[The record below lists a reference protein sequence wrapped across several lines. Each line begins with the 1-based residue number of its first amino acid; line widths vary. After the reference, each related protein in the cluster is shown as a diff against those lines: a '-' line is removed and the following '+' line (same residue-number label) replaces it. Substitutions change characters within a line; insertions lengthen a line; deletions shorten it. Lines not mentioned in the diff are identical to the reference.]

1 MPPCALSGAPNPY
14 GSSFGVRRMAEHS
27 TIDRPPFMRVLRAA
41 SWGLSAGEA
50 RYYGWRIFLHVGP
63 LAIYAWP
70 GSGREG

>member
-1 MPPCALSGAPNPY
+1 
-14 GSSFGVRRMAEHS
+14 MAEHS